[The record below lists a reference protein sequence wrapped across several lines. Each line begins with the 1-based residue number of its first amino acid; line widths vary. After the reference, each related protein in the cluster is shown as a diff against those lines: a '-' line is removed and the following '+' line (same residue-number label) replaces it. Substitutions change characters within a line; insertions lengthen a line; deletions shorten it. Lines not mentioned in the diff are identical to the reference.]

1 MTRALID
8 YLVLDSLA
16 DDVESLEQIVPS
28 LDRAI
33 GFWEINPPNARFTRA
48 DIVLSITR
56 LVEDRL
62 IEAVAMNTDGK
73 SMSPVGEGVQPRGA
87 LDDYWFQMTP
97 RGRILHTDWDPP
109 PERENRSRF
118 AT

>member
-8 YLVLDSLA
+8 YLILDSVA
-16 DDVESLEQIVPS
+16 DDVESLEQIMPS

-33 GFWEINPPNARFTRA
+33 RVWKINPPNGRFTRP

-62 IEAVAMNTDGK
+62 IEVVAVNPDGK
-73 SMSPVGEGVQPRGA
+73 SMSPVGEGVQPRGS
-87 LDDYWFQMTP
+87 LDDYWFQMTS
-97 RGRILHTDWDPP
+97 RGRILHTDWNPP
-109 PERENRSRF
+109 PEREK
-118 AT
+118 

>member
-1 MTRALID
+1 MARALID
-8 YLVLDSLA
+8 YLILDSVA

-33 GFWEINPPNARFTRA
+33 QLWEINPPNGRFARA

-62 IEAVAMNTDGK
+62 IEAVALNQDGK
-73 SMSPVGEGVQPRGA
+73 SMSPVGEGVQPRGT
-87 LDDYWFQMTP
+87 LEDYWFQLTP
-97 RGRILHTDWDPP
+97 RGRILHTDWTPP
-109 PERENRSRF
+109 HERENQPRV

>member
-8 YLVLDSLA
+8 YLILDSFA

-33 GFWEINPPNARFTRA
+33 RFWEINPPNRRFTRP
-48 DIVLSITR
+48 DIILPITR

-62 IEAVAMNTDGK
+62 IEVVEVNPERK
-73 SMSPVGEGVQPRGA
+73 SVSPVSKGVQPRGS
-87 LDDYWFQMTP
+87 LDDYWFQMTS
-97 RGRILHTDWDPP
+97 RDLTSTFRIAPQQ
-109 PERENRSRF
+109 S
-118 AT
+118 